1 LANKIKVKIVKKN
14 VRNLLKSKEM
24 KECLEQTASQVIS
37 RAGNGY
43 GKDTYLGRNRYNV
56 AVYPITKEARND
68 TYKNN
73 TLLKSLK

>member
-1 LANKIKVKIVKKN
+1 
-14 VRNLLKSKEM
+14 M
-24 KECLEQTASQVIS
+24 KTCLEQTASQVIS
-37 RAGNGY
+37 QAGNGY

-56 AVYPITKEARND
+56 AVYPITKEARDD

>member
-1 LANKIKVKIVKKN
+1 MANKIKVKIVKKN
-14 VRNLLKSKEM
+14 VRALLKSKEM
-24 KECLEQTASQVIS
+24 KTCLEQEASKVMA

-43 GKDTYLGRNRYNV
+43 GKDSYLGRNRYNV
-56 AVYPITKEARND
+56 AVYPITREARDD